1 LLSND
6 VHRGVYVLGL
16 SVFALGT
23 TEFMISGL
31 LPGMAR
37 DLHVS
42 VPQVGG
48 LISAFAIGMMVGAP
62 LLAVV
67 TLRWP
72 RKATLIG
79 ALVVFIGGQLL
90 GAVAPNYSVL
100 LIARVIT
107 AGATG
112 AFWAVGGVMAVTL
125 GGKEHRAR
133 ALAIMVGGLTVANVF
148 GVPLGTVIGEH
159 GGWRGAFLAV
169 AGAALVGLFGV
180 LRWVPSLEGTQAK
193 PDLAAELRVFR
204 QPRIWVALATTALTA
219 AAIFGTFS
227 YLAPLLTDVVGFTEG
242 AVPLLLGAFG
252 VGAVIGLQV
261 AGRFADR
268 YPFHSLLLSFAA
280 LALVLVTLALAG
292 DRPVLVI
299 AAIVL
304 FGLTG
309 FGSNPALNARVFGL
323 AGDAP
328 TLANSVQV
336 AAFNLGNTTGPLVG
350 GAAISAGLGFA
361 SVPALSAVIVVLA
374 ALTTGVSIRLD
385 RAQRNAD
392 QRNADQAATVTRA
405 YASAP
410 EKTLRP

>member
-1 LLSND
+1 M
-6 VHRGVYVLGL
+6 HRGVYVLGL

-48 LISAFAIGMMVGAP
+48 LISAFAIGMLVGAP
-62 LLAVV
+62 LLAVL

-72 RKATLIG
+72 RKATLVG
-79 ALVVFIGGQLL
+79 ALVIFIGGQLL

-159 GGWRGAFLAV
+159 GGWRGAFFAV
-169 AGAALVGLFGV
+169 AGAALVGLLGV
-180 LRWVPSLEGTQAK
+180 LRWVPSAEKSEGTRAE

-227 YLAPLLTDVVGFTEG
+227 YLAPLLTDVTGFTEG

-261 AGRFADR
+261 AGRIADR
-268 YPFHSLLLSFAA
+268 YPWASLLLPFAA

-292 DRPVLVI
+292 ARPVLVVV
-299 AAIVL
+299 AIVL
-304 FGLTG
+304 FGMTG
-309 FGSNPALNARVFGL
+309 FGTNPALNARVFGL

-336 AAFNLGNTTGPLVG
+336 AAFNLGNTTGPLIG

-374 ALTTGVSIRLD
+374 MVATGVSIRMD
-385 RAQRNAD
+385 RARQP
-392 QRNADQAATVTRA
+392 ATGTITRA

>member
-1 LLSND
+1 M
-6 VHRGVYVLGL
+6 HRGVYVLGL

-37 DLHVS
+37 ELHVS

-48 LISAFAIGMMVGAP
+48 LISAFAIGMLVGAP
-62 LLAVV
+62 LLAVL

-72 RKATLIG
+72 RKATLVG

-90 GAVAPNYSVL
+90 GAVAPDYAVL
-100 LIARVIT
+100 LLARVIT

-133 ALAIMVGGLTVANVF
+133 ALAIMVGGLTVANVL
-148 GVPLGTVIGEH
+148 GVPLGTVIGDH
-159 GGWRGAFLAV
+159 GGWRGAFFAV
-169 AGAALVGLFGV
+169 AAAALVGLLGI
-180 LRWVPSLEGTQAK
+180 LRWVPSMEGTRAK

-204 QPRIWVALATTALTA
+204 QPRIWVALATTALTSA
-219 AAIFGTFS
+219 SIFGTFS
-227 YLAPLLTDVVGFTEG
+227 YLAPLLTDVAGFADG

-261 AGRFADR
+261 AGRLADR
-268 YPFHSLLLSFAA
+268 YPWASLLVPFAA
-280 LALVLVTLALAG
+280 LTVVLVTLALAG
-292 DRPVLVI
+292 ARPVLVI
-299 AAIVL
+299 IAVVL

-309 FGSNPALNARVFGL
+309 FGTNPALNARVFGL

-336 AAFNLGNTTGPLVG
+336 AAFNLGNTVGPLIG
-350 GAAISAGLGFA
+350 GAAIGAGLGFA
-361 SVPALSAVIVVLA
+361 SVPALSAVVVVLA
-374 ALTTGVSIRLD
+374 VLATAVSIRMD
-385 RAQRNAD
+385 RVRQPVAE
-392 QRNADQAATVTRA
+392 TVTRA

>member
-1 LLSND
+1 MSNN

-37 DLHVS
+37 ELHVS

-48 LISAFAIGMMVGAP
+48 LISAFAIGMLVGAP
-62 LLAVV
+62 LLAVL

-72 RKATLIG
+72 RKATLVG

-90 GAVAPNYSVL
+90 GAVAPDYAVL
-100 LIARVIT
+100 LLARVIT

-133 ALAIMVGGLTVANVF
+133 ALAIMVGGLTVANVL
-148 GVPLGTVIGEH
+148 GVPLGTVIGDH
-159 GGWRGAFLAV
+159 GGWRGAFFAV
-169 AGAALVGLFGV
+169 AAAALVGLLGI
-180 LRWVPSLEGTQAK
+180 LRWVPSMEGTRAK

-204 QPRIWVALATTALTA
+204 QPRIWVALATTALTSA
-219 AAIFGTFS
+219 SIFGTFS
-227 YLAPLLTDVVGFTEG
+227 YLAPLLTDVAGFADG

-261 AGRFADR
+261 AGRLADR
-268 YPFHSLLLSFAA
+268 YPWASLLVPFAA
-280 LALVLVTLALAG
+280 LTVVLVTLALAG
-292 DRPVLVI
+292 ARPVLVI
-299 AAIVL
+299 IAVVL

-309 FGSNPALNARVFGL
+309 FGTNPALNARVFGL

-336 AAFNLGNTTGPLVG
+336 AAFNLGNTVGPLIG
-350 GAAISAGLGFA
+350 GAAIGAGLGFA
-361 SVPALSAVIVVLA
+361 SVPALSAVVVVLA
-374 ALTTGVSIRLD
+374 VLATAVSIRMD
-385 RAQRNAD
+385 RVRQPVAE
-392 QRNADQAATVTRA
+392 TVTRA